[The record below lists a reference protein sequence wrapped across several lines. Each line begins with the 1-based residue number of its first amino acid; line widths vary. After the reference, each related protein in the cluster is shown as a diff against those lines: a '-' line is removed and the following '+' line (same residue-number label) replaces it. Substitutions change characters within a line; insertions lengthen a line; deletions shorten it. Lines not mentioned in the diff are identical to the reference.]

1 MIMESFIG
9 RIYLKIKTSYFYQIR
24 NFTPNMIPVSTAI
37 SDPAWYRPKD
47 GEEYYIDK
55 RGVVNGLRY
64 EPLIV
69 QREGTHKCP
78 CECPDLAPACPTMQ
92 EYKQL
97 LYSLVD
103 KEKTLKAFEHCAN
116 KFKKELNF
124 KEEPIICLMV
134 YEAPSNL
141 CSERIALQQFFQC
154 QELQIKGDN
163 NGTN

>member
-1 MIMESFIG
+1 M
-9 RIYLKIKTSYFYQIR
+9 IR
-24 NFTPNMIPVSTAI
+24 NFTPNIIPVSTAL
-37 SDPAWYRPKD
+37 SDPVWYRPPQGK
-47 GEEYYIDK
+47 EYYIDK
-55 RGVVNGLRY
+55 RGIVCGLRY

-69 QREGTHKCP
+69 QLHGQSGCP
-78 CECPDLAPACPTMQ
+78 CEERDPANCECMR

-103 KEKTLKAFEHCAN
+103 KEKTLKAFEYCAN

-141 CSERIALQQFFQC
+141 CSERTALQEFFNC
-154 QELQIKGDN
+154 EELEYPIKEKKN
-163 NGTN
+163 EN

>member
-1 MIMESFIG
+1 MIK
-9 RIYLKIKTSYFYQIR
+9 IYTSYFYQIR
-24 NFTPNMIPVSTAI
+24 NFTPNMIPVSTAV

-55 RGVVNGLRY
+55 NGVVNGLRY

-69 QREGTHKCP
+69 QREAQNCLCP
-78 CECPDLAPACPTMQ
+78 CQDKSQAPACPTMA
-92 EYKQL
+92 EYEYL
-97 LYSLVD
+97 LNTLVD
-103 KEKTLKAFEHCAN
+103 KEKTLKAFEYCLN

-141 CSERIALQQFFQC
+141 CSERIALQRFFNC
-154 QELQIKGDN
+154 KELEYPIRS
-163 NGTN
+163 